1 MRSQRSILSL
11 KWTPANAK
19 GGVRR
24 AVGGFLRYVQYRDH
38 HEEEGRPKD
47 VEGMLRYVAYRDSAS
62 PEGRLFTA
70 TDQAGDRERL
80 QLGDYIARSVADL
93 EQPDRPSRRQHR
105 ACYRFVLSPED
116 ARGLDLR
123 LVTRQAMAQLETDIG
138 AKLPPWLA
146 AEHRNT
152 AHPHTHIVLAARR
165 EVSPGHFRSILIT
178 RRRLER
184 IKVAMR
190 QEIARQR
197 GERVASR
204 EQMLAALDHTR
215 SRRHARPSLA
225 VALRRFTGRVARGYL
240 RQAEQIARQ
249 RDRERE
255 LEWSR

>member
-1 MRSQRSILSL
+1 MRSQKSILSL

-38 HEEEGRPKD
+38 HVDVSAPKE
-47 VEGMLRYVAYRDSAS
+47 VEGMLRYVAYRDAAS
-62 PEGRLFTA
+62 PQSRLFTA
-70 TDQAGDRERL
+70 TEPASDRERL
-80 QLGDYIARSVADL
+80 QLGDYIARSVAGL
-93 EQPDRPSRRQHR
+93 EQPGAPRRQHR

-123 LVTRQAMAQLETDIG
+123 LITRQAMAQLETDLG

-165 EVSPGHFRSILIT
+165 EVSPGRFRSIVIT

-184 IKVAMR
+184 VKVAMR
-190 QEIARQR
+190 LEIARQR
-197 GERVASR
+197 SERVAAR
-204 EQMLAALDHTR
+204 EQLLARLDHAVA
-215 SRRHARPSLA
+215 RRHARPSLA
-225 VALRRFTGRVARGYL
+225 LTLRRFTGRIARGYL
-240 RQAEQIARQ
+240 RQAEQIARR
-249 RDRERE
+249 RDLE
-255 LEWSR
+255 LAREWSR